1 MHVVCGQC
9 GEAMI
14 PGRVTPTGVE
24 SDGDPR
30 LSFVVSAG
38 TPTSWNPIKAV
49 LQGMHGDPAFR
60 EEVCPIRSRVCP
72 RCGRVELFLD
82 MEDLSRVTGLAQ
94 PGATE

>member
-30 LSFVVSAG
+30 LSFVFSVG
-38 TPTSWNPIKAV
+38 MPTSWNPIEAV
-49 LQGMHGDPAFR
+49 RQGMRGDPAFR

-72 RCGRVELFLD
+72 RCGRVEFFLD
-82 MEDLSRVTGLAQ
+82 TDDLARVSGLAQ
-94 PGATE
+94 QGTTK